1 MPSVSHINGCLLA
14 WLLSAATSVDAREY
28 PEPELIDE
36 IIVVAQKREQGIQ
49 SVGVSVTA
57 FAAGE
62 IREFGFI
69 NSIDIVAQTPNVSFG
84 DGAEGLANILNI
96 RGVSQNDFSL
106 HQESAVAVYVDEA
119 YLSFNS
125 AQQFQLFDLER
136 VEVLRGPQGTLFGRN
151 ATGGL
156 IHYISKKPGADFD
169 ASLSAEIGEQGLWRV
184 EGAVGGPLG
193 KRVSGRLAAVSYGHD
208 DFVTNL
214 GPGGDFRGREE
225 YGVRGAL
232 LIEPSDRTDV
242 LLSVSHSRSDL
253 TFGYIHRSVGF
264 DDDGRQFL
272 VPADVDFWGTG
283 PGNDVVGFQ
292 APADSYTANT
302 GTAGYFEPEMTSFTA
317 RISYELE
324 AFSLTSVTNL
334 LSFAAPFREDSD
346 ISPRDGLLL
355 DAYQDNDQW
364 SQEFN
369 LQGVKG
375 DVLWLLGAF
384 FMDRDVQANTAFISY
399 TPYLDD
405 FAAGFGIT
413 APGDILAGY
422 GDDVITISSD
432 WRLKTR
438 TSAVFA
444 QTELGLSETLS
455 ATLGLRY
462 SSDDLDY
469 RFDSLEDLGGVELDP
484 ASQFWGATNYAM
496 TEDDGDWSAKA
507 QLDWTP
513 REHVLGYF
521 GISRGTKGAGFNAPF
536 TGGTVNP
543 FNGEVLTNYELGF
556 KSTLLDGRATLNG
569 SLFHF
574 EYDDYQAFAFENISA
589 TISNIDAS
597 ATGLELE
604 MKAHLLGAFELS
616 LGVGYLDSKI
626 KQGGELPLAPD
637 WSVNGLLRKGWNVG
651 GDNTIVAQADF
662 NWAGAFYTD
671 SANNT
676 AGLVGS
682 QHALNAR
689 ISYEHHDGKWAASL
703 VGRNLTDEENLYSML
718 PVSTSWAQAYYG
730 RPRWISVEF
739 TFNY

>member
-1 MPSVSHINGCLLA
+1 MPRISHINVGLLA
-14 WLLSAATSVDAREY
+14 LLISAATTVDAREY
-28 PEPELIDE
+28 PEPEPFDE

-49 SVGVSVTA
+49 SVGVSITA

-62 IREFGFI
+62 IREFGFV

-84 DGAEGLANILNI
+84 DGGEGVANILNI

-106 HQESAVAVYVDEA
+106 HQESPVAVYVDEA

-156 IHYISKKPGADFD
+156 IHYISKKPGTEFD
-169 ASLSAEIGEQGLWRV
+169 ASLSAEIGERGLWRV
-184 EGAVGGPLG
+184 EGAVGGPLSS
-193 KRVSGRLAAVSYGHD
+193 RVSGRLAAVSYGHD

-214 GPGGDFRGREE
+214 GPGGDFRGRDEF
-225 YGVRGAL
+225 GVRGAL
-232 LIEPSDRTDV
+232 LIEPSDRTDI
-242 LLSVSHSRSDL
+242 LLSVSHFRSDL
-253 TFGYIHRSVGF
+253 PFGFIHRSVGF
-264 DDDGRQFL
+264 DDEGRQFL

-283 PGNDVVGFQ
+283 PGNDAVGFQ
-292 APADSYTANT
+292 GPAGAYTANS
-302 GTAGYFEPEMTSFTA
+302 GTAGYFEAETTSITA
-317 RISYELE
+317 KISYEHE
-324 AFSLTSVTNL
+324 SFSLTSVTNFL
-334 LSFAAPFREDSD
+334 DFAAPSREDTD
-346 ISPRDGLLL
+346 LSPRNGLLL
-355 DAYQDNDQW
+355 DTHQDNDQW

-375 DVLWLLGAF
+375 DAHWLLGAF
-384 FMDRDVQANTAFISY
+384 FMDRNVQLNTAFMSF
-399 TPYLDD
+399 TPFLDD
-405 FAAGFGIT
+405 FAAGLGLT
-413 APGDILAGY
+413 APGDVLAGY

-432 WRLKTR
+432 WRLKTQ

-444 QTELGLSETLS
+444 QTELGLSETLF

-462 SSDDLDY
+462 SRDDLDY

-484 ASQFWGATNYAM
+484 ASQFWGATNYAA
-496 TEDDGDWSAKA
+496 TDDDGDWSAKA

-513 REHVLGYF
+513 REHVLGYL

-536 TGGTVNP
+536 TGGTVSP

-556 KSTLLDGRATLNG
+556 KSTLLDGRMALNG
-569 SLFHF
+569 SLFHYD
-574 EYDDYQAFAFENISA
+574 YDDYQAFIFEDIAA
-589 TISNIDAS
+589 TISNLDAS

-604 MKAHLLGAFELS
+604 MKASLPGAFELS
-616 LGVGYLDSKI
+616 LGAGYLDSKI

-637 WSVNGLLRKGWNVG
+637 WSVNGRLRKAWQVG
-651 GDNTIVAQADF
+651 GGNSIAAQADF
-662 NWAGAFYTD
+662 SWAGSFYTD
-671 SANNT
+671 SVNNP
-676 AGLVGS
+676 AGRVGS

-703 VGRNLTDEENLYSML
+703 VGRNLTDEENLFSVL
-718 PVSTSWAQAYYG
+718 PAGTSWAGANYG

-739 TFNY
+739 AFNY